1 MDVRPLCW
9 GDARAYYQNA
19 TRSVEML
26 TDLFRQCIVG
36 FDGTP
41 SQVAT
46 LPAGRATLLERA
58 ILEASELDEEEDDVE
73 GGSPT
78 PNPRA
83 EDEEPAEHS
92 VMAGPAANDRAT
104 DQLDEYTEADLVYQ
118 LHQQGYTFLTAC
130 RLLIPEIELLMEG
143 VKRANQRKERESENT
158 DDPDAQGQSS
168 DMQGNRGAT
177 HGDHLW

>member
-1 MDVRPLCW
+1 MDIRPLCW
-9 GDARAYYQNA
+9 GDARAFYQNA

-26 TDLFRQCIVG
+26 ADLFQMCIVN
-36 FDGTP
+36 FDG
-41 SQVAT
+41 SAKQVAA
-46 LPAGRATLLERA
+46 LPAGRASLLERA
-58 ILEASELDEEEDDVE
+58 ILEASELDEEEDGVE
-73 GGSPT
+73 GESPT
-78 PNPRA
+78 PNPTL

-118 LHQQGYTFLTAC
+118 LHQQGYTFLDSC

-143 VKRANQRKERESENT
+143 VKRSNKRQERERENA
-158 DDPDAQGQSS
+158 DSPDAQSQPE